1 MDYLHSLQTGAN
13 LLTIQ
18 IKYIT
23 HFTLTNMEDQFTPQ
37 STTSSD
43 NGKTVGIVSYLTLI
57 GWVVALVMHSSNKT
71 SFGAF
76 HLRQGLMNMI
86 MLLAASVVAIIPI
99 LGWLVYL
106 VAFVAWVVFT
116 IMGAIAAA
124 NGQEKRLPLIGDLA
138 EKWFADA
145 FK

>member
-1 MDYLHSLQTGAN
+1 
-13 LLTIQ
+13 
-18 IKYIT
+18 
-23 HFTLTNMEDQFTPQ
+23 MEDQFTPH
-37 STTSSD
+37 TNTNPAPATD

-57 GWVVALVMHSSNKT
+57 GWIVAIVMHGSNKT

-86 MLLAASVVAIIPI
+86 MLLAASVIAIIPI

-106 VAFVAWVVFT
+106 VAFVAWVVFA

-124 NGQEKRLPLIGDLA
+124 NGQEKKLPIIGDLA
-138 EKWFADA
+138 EKWFANA
-145 FK
+145 FN